1 MADYLGIAAVHSYE
15 LGHRDALIISFGR
28 MQRYHD
34 SVNIKKMVEELVNV
48 YDFNKKNFKRIFKL
62 WYVIYKLVLE
72 SNEIPRFSSACHKL
86 NIIIH
91 SAIENQGA
99 LKYIIK
105 ELGKLASKL
114 RNSSQLL
121 NIFDE
126 LKCRPKIKQKVR
138 WFSQLYV
145 LLWAQRAYKKNAFT
159 ENECPVRIEV
169 IESY

>member
-1 MADYLGIAAVHSYE
+1 MLNSMKIHLLLDIHE
-15 LGHRDALIISFGR
+15 
-28 MQRYHD
+28 
-34 SVNIKKMVEELVNV
+34 
-48 YDFNKKNFKRIFKL
+48 IFMCL
-62 WYVIYKLVLE
+62 L
-72 SNEIPRFSSACHKL
+72 KL

-99 LKYIIK
+99 LKDIIK
-105 ELGKLASKL
+105 ELGKQASKL

-126 LKCRPKIKQKVR
+126 LKCRPKIEQKVR

-159 ENECPVRIEV
+159 ENECPIRIEV
-169 IESY
+169 IESYIQILMPAYKLNLGFQSSFLSIADVIPGILRLKFIWEKNVIFF